1 MKKLLL
7 LSLIL
12 LISIPLVYAH
22 CPLCTMAVGT
32 GVVAAK
38 YYGLDTSII
47 GLLVGAFAVSI
58 GLWIGLKLKK
68 EYIKFQLSLIVLAS
82 FLLTIIPIIIGIK
95 SDSIYLP
102 IMFLGTAKV
111 YWIDKLLF
119 GSIIGGLLC
128 LAGYWVHNY
137 IKKSRGKVLFPY
149 QGIAITLFLLL
160 ISSVVLYF
168 LPI

>member
-1 MKKLLL
+1 MKKLFL

-12 LISIPLVYAH
+12 LLFIPIVYAH
-22 CPLCTMAVGT
+22 CPLCTMAVGA
-32 GVVAAK
+32 GVVAAE
-38 YYGLDTSII
+38 YYGLDTTII

-82 FLLTIIPIIIGIK
+82 FLLTVVPIIMGIQ

-102 IMFLGTAKV
+102 LMSFGITKV
-111 YWIDKLLF
+111 YWINKLLF
-119 GSIIGGLLC
+119 GSIIGALLC
-128 LAGYWVHNY
+128 LAGYWIHTY

-149 QGIAITLFLLL
+149 QGI
-160 ISSVVLYF
+160 
-168 LPI
+168 

>member
-1 MKKLLL
+1 MKKLVLI
-7 LSLIL
+7 SLIL
-12 LISIPLVYAH
+12 FLFSIPFAYAH
-22 CPLCTMAVGT
+22 CPLCTVAVGA

-38 YYGLDTSII
+38 YYGLDTTII

-82 FLLTIIPIIIGIK
+82 FLLTVIPIIGGIQ
-95 SDSIYLP
+95 SDSIYFTL
-102 IMFLGTAKV
+102 MSLGMTKV
-111 YWIDKLLF
+111 YWINKLLF
-119 GSIIGGLLC
+119 GSIIGALLC
-128 LAGYWVHNY
+128 LAGYWIHTY

-160 ISSVVLYF
+160 
-168 LPI
+168 